1 MALYIGNTKV
11 KMNVNGMRVKVHKI
25 INLVKN
31 SLNLPNGTDI
41 YNGVGYQDEM
51 RWSSSGGAETTNAYG
66 RLSGWMPAK
75 KHKKYTIR
83 GFGVNRTQSRYVDG
97 LYIVKHYTDGTIV
110 TTPTGS
116 KTGST
121 FTVDLVN
128 DVVSFKLTDTNIDYF
143 RISGFYLT
151 DDGTI
156 INPPL
161 IMVEE

>member
-25 INLVKN
+25 INLVRN

-75 KHKKYTIR
+75 KHKKYTVR

-110 TTPTGS
+110 TTSTGS

-143 RISGFYLT
+143 RVSGFYLT